1 MSSRHL
7 ARAATSAADY
17 REVFNR
23 VLAAVQTP
31 VVLHWLG
38 TAFDPQLQGYFRSED
53 WRVAADTLIE
63 VIAANPGKV
72 AGVKMSLLDADSE
85 LAVRA
90 RLPEGVRMLT
100 GDDYNYVDLIGGE
113 ALVGVDGVNHA
124 GKGGETLPVF
134 QGHSDALLGAFAA
147 LVAPASAA
155 LQALDAGKP
164 GEYERILRPTEELSR
179 QIRSEERRVGKE
191 WKGRRDSETRYTN
204 KSIRADKES

>member
-1 MSSRHL
+1 
-7 ARAATSAADY
+7 
-17 REVFNR
+17 
-23 VLAAVQTP
+23 
-31 VVLHWLG
+31 
-38 TAFDPQLQGYFRSED
+38 
-53 WRVAADTLIE
+53 
-63 VIAANPGKV
+63 
-72 AGVKMSLLDADSE
+72 MSLLDAESE

-155 LQALDAGKP
+155 LPALDAGEPAEAGDRASTP
-164 GEYERILRPTEELSR
+164 GDSSDVAFSAARAASR
-179 QIRSEERRVGKE
+179 APAGAGSA
-191 WKGRRDSETRYTN
+191 
-204 KSIRADKES
+204 RA